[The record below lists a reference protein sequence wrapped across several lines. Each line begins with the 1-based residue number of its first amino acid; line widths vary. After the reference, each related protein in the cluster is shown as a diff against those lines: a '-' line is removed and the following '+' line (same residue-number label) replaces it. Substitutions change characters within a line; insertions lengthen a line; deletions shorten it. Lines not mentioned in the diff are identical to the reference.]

1 MPDLGSVPM
10 CVNVRAARLGDG
22 AGISRAW
29 MSAAKYYADLDPEHF
44 QVPTAIGLAESWDS
58 ELRQV
63 DEGSLQLVAEVD
75 DQVVGWLAARIEEP
89 IPNASAQ
96 LTREPGWVRLVVD
109 ALVVQQ
115 EHWRHGAGGA
125 LLDAAET
132 WGRSRGAHVARLDT
146 YIGSPV
152 SVPFYE
158 DRMGYERRAIV
169 FQKLF

>member
-1 MPDLGSVPM
+1 MACPVPASKASTKHSVPKSPPHHPPRMTLPDLGSVPM
-10 CVNVRAARLGDG
+10 CVNVRAARPGDG

-29 MSAAKYYADLDPEHF
+29 MSAAKYYA
-44 QVPTAIGLAESWDS
+44 
-58 ELRQV
+58 
-63 DEGSLQLVAEVD
+63 
-75 DQVVGWLAARIEEP
+75 VGWLAAWIEEP

-115 EHWRHGAGGA
+115 EHWRHGVGGA

-132 WGRSRGAHVARLDT
+132 WRRSRGAHVARLDT

-158 DRMGYERRAIV
+158 DCMGYERRAIV
-169 FQKLF
+169 FQKQF

>member
-1 MPDLGSVPM
+1 M
-10 CVNVRAARLGDG
+10 CVYVRAARPGDG

-29 MSAAKYYADLDPEHF
+29 MSAAKYYA
-44 QVPTAIGLAESWDS
+44 
-58 ELRQV
+58 
-63 DEGSLQLVAEVD
+63 
-75 DQVVGWLAARIEEP
+75 VGWLEQGSRSRFRMP
-89 IPNASAQ
+89 Q
-96 LTREPGWVRLVVD
+96 LSSHGSRMDRLVVD

-169 FQKLF
+169 FQKQL